1 MDTIIYK
8 YNEKVTLTATDT
20 ECCSFDYW
28 ALSDDPCKPVSYD
41 NPLVISAK
49 TNVSYVAKFKKK
61 KFTVNVST
69 SYPGIVI
76 IEGNGV
82 YNCGENVT
90 ITATYPN
97 CLDIYWS
104 DSSLTPETSYY
115 QQGDTVTLTYKI
127 ASISSD
133 FYGTLI
139 GDVLSVHVTV
149 SPCPQEGGDVGIVY
163 FPSLQNNNLSCNSQ
177 SQQQWS
183 ICEHSE
189 NGCSVGTEGDFMCG
203 DVITLIARPNTD
215 DRYVFNG
222 WSTGDCEKNCN
233 GNYISTNPIY
243 TINAC
248 SDTDYIACFS
258 NEEPPVGC
266 YTIRMN
272 YKTDPDF
279 CYIVEIECSG
289 ITNYVVMKP
298 NDVLHYPGGC
308 NIRVHTYQIYESE
321 PQVNFPVFTPNTAMT
336 MTTTVVNHAWEF
348 GLSSDSCCSAIL
360 FIAKEEVCLHGL
372 YELQNADV
380 DIVLDDPEKYID
392 SLAGLNFESGYPV
405 AMDQENFEYIG
416 DYFCNIPSDYL
427 GCQQTPTPPPVVD
440 CLSLRVLI
448 DKKVVVNDFCYIVEI
463 SCGVGKTNYIS
474 LQTGNTLHFPE
485 GCHITIHTYYS
496 YKKEDTPEAPQIS
509 INGVVL
515 DASYVTDG
523 VLFTENN
530 RCCIPTYADNLE
542 ACIHGVYN
550 LGSVTN
556 NVSGTASSF
565 IDPSGLPVDTDAP
578 PFFDSNNDYTGDMFC
593 DVFEKEYIGCY
604 QDNIYPK

>member
-20 ECCSFDYW
+20 ECCVFDYW

-149 SPCPQEGGDVGIVY
+149 SPCPQEGGDAGIVY
-163 FPSLQNNNLSCNSQ
+163 FPSLQNNTLSCNGQ
-177 SQQQWS
+177 EHQQWS
-183 ICEHSE
+183 ICEHAE
-189 NGCSVGTEGDFMCG
+189 NGCSVGTEGDFLCG

-215 DRYVFNG
+215 DNYIFNG
-222 WSTGDCEKNCN
+222 WSAGDCEKDCN
-233 GNYISTNPIY
+233 GIYISTNPIY
-243 TINAC
+243 TTNAC
-248 SDTDYIACFS
+248 SNTNYIACFS

-272 YKTDPDF
+272 YKESDTF
-279 CYIVEIECSG
+279 CYIVQIKYG
-289 ITNYVVMKP
+289 GDDYYVLMNV
-298 NDVLHYPGGC
+298 NDVLNFPAGSD
-308 NIRVHTYQIYESE
+308 IIVHIYQSFPNGTQI
-321 PQVNFPVFTPNTAMT
+321 VFPVFNTSPVMDVT
-336 MTTTVVNHAWEF
+336 NTSLTEYVWGFTFTEKF
-348 GLSSDSCCSAIL
+348 CCEPQLIT
-360 FIAKEEVCLHGL
+360 INKEDYGLHGIYVL
-372 YELQNADV
+372 TNAQT
-380 DIVLDDPEKYID
+380 DILLDEPLEYIY
-392 SLAGLNFESGYPV
+392 STSGLENESGLPI
-405 AMDQENFEYIG
+405 AASGGNYIG
-416 DYFCNIPSDYL
+416 DYFCNIKSDYL

-448 DKKVVVNDFCYIVEI
+448 DGKVVVNDFCYIVEI

-496 YKKEDTPEAPQIS
+496 YKKEDTPEAPKIS

-530 RCCIPTYADNLE
+530 RCCIPTYDDSLE

-556 NVSGTASSF
+556 NVSGRADSL

-604 QDNIYPK
+604 QDNVY